1 MSKITR
7 KKRNTN
13 FTTVSNDI
21 PNNPNLSWKAKGLLL
36 YLLSRPDDW
45 SVYISQL
52 SKVGTDG
59 KDSTSSGVKELIKE
73 GYIMRTA
80 ERDEKGKFKGY
91 NYLVSDEPEYL
102 TESSLSVNGL
112 PENGKPVYGK
122 AATTK
127 EGSNKELKEQ
137 RTNNTYSESFLNFW
151 NEYHEITGKS
161 KAECPK
167 HETWKH
173 WKKLTNTE
181 KAKALDTIKAY
192 SSTVQDKKYT
202 VIARTYLAK
211 KRFND
216 EYETSD
222 ITRKPQQA
230 LYTYKVGNSTKRHSD
245 KKRWLRDRNN
255 FLGNGYEEIKIT
267 A

>member
-1 MSKITR
+1 MRGI
-7 KKRNTN
+7 KKAGYGN
-13 FTTVSNDI
+13 VYKDILSN
-21 PNNPNLSWKAKGLLL
+21 PKLSLQAKGIYA
-36 YLLSRPDDW
+36 YLSSFTGDQEYCFPSYDTMQKHLCISRA
-45 SVYISQL
+45 SISKYL
-52 SKVGTDG
+52 
-59 KDSTSSGVKELIKE
+59 KELVAFGVVAINK
-73 GYIMRTA
+73 RFT
-80 ERDEKGKFKGY
+80 
-91 NYLVSDEPEYL
+91 
-102 TESSLSVNGL
+102 
-112 PENGKPVYGK
+112 
-122 AATTK
+122 
-127 EGSNKELKEQ
+127 GSNQYFLTDLGDFKHDSSKYEPLPKVQNMNYDSSDNELPKVQ
-137 RTNNTYSESFLNFW
+137 NMNSIKNTSLRTDKKNTYSESFLNFW
-151 NEYHEITGKS
+151 NEYHEITGKV